1 MTVGSMLGPSIATRA
16 SHDRIERARTALA
29 ESLDV
34 LSERASPRRLADTG
48 RQRVQSRLED
58 PRIRYGLIA
67 VGALI
72 AIAVL
77 RKMFR

>member
-1 MTVGSMLGPSIATRA
+1 VARDPETIQRDIEKARA
-16 SHDRIERARTALA
+16 ALA

-34 LSERASPRRLADTG
+34 LSDRASPRRLADTG
-48 RQRVQSRLED
+48 RQNVQTRLED

-72 AIAVL
+72 ALAVL